1 METPSVG
8 HPPEPADCG
17 FIGRSSSPRM
27 PDNGVDNTPHA
38 AHHRTNAAEE
48 EDEQPTP
55 RIPLKAITSSSG
67 DPGPST
73 VANSVPTNAIPSDTP
88 VATRLRALIPRVPL
102 PPPNVSSGAPED
114 VPSESDSDHAL
125 SRLGSSTTGSARE
138 NLRDLFSRALRDS
151 RPTPQNRRQAQ
162 IEISPISDRED
173 VGYQSKRRSWSDE
186 EADIPRLSRESDNSA
201 RSSHATTFNTL
212 RVRLASSQS
221 QIMDILTRLRLNSS
235 VRGPPRIAST
245 SSRQLDPSLG
255 TPPMA
260 TSTPQQSL
268 ASEPNLLEQDSVMQG
283 SVVEMLDSETQVS
296 PPPSN
301 LTNAVTVP
309 AISGPFVKANSIV
322 PEPKPV
328 LSSREPSSSNP
339 KIEGTCTTVITH
351 HIEGKRNSQRE
362 RDWNRH
368 TPGRPDTP
376 NHHHH
381 RIRHD
386 SPTHVKSISHDSYTT
401 RGSPRSPLP
410 GRLNRRGSVASLS
423 SFDDDFGSRPSSR
436 SSLADNGGFNY
447 ERERD
452 WNRPHLQSRPSSS
465 LSVSSHGH
473 AHLHP
478 PRPLS
483 ATPYQTRTLASL
495 QRQSSRSSLRSSSPV
510 SLASRESL
518 KEQEEEEKREV
529 VHERERNW
537 NSPRPKWGIS
547 KRHSLG
553 SSGSGGIS
561 PPPHRLSNESIQR
574 FSVSSHEAPH
584 PGSSVSQAPDQSN
597 CSCGS
602 FRLWLNQSHEYGSP
616 SRHSHSPTKTPAAA
630 SKFGWHFHRQ
640 PLPPLELDRL
650 TRPSYADL
658 ETSSPPSSRASSRAS
673 GIIKPSMIPVRAV
686 SKAIRSDGHSI
697 PMTDHLLPNGSPGR
711 SAGREDVVLASDEE
725 SIVDFLPSQPA
736 QSQVDIPDAATRD
749 LDAVDGEALA
759 TDPLDNPHPEGAPLS
774 SQSPRSSGI
783 SLDPSLSAVPA
794 SFTPPGTP
802 PPTSHARTVSLEPVQ
817 HGILS
822 TPPRRP
828 PFSSAV
834 LHLRTPSPPRDL
846 PDLPDPPS
854 SDDNISNGTPPP
866 GAWAAT
872 PQQINPPSRT
882 PSPTH
887 SPSEESTPNLSATFI
902 PLPRDGPPT
911 DKQTKALPT
920 ENGFTTPQS
929 SVRTNTLPLQTPA
942 PPGAWVRT
950 PSQPPSQGG
959 ADESHFGTIGRRR
972 SFLKV
977 RFDISESEASTAG
990 DQPRSPLSAIRLSNP
1005 NFPEMGSSEARTT
1018 AHDELSETAEPSSIY
1033 IPFTPIPQHGLPSPK
1048 PLRKSPM
1055 VRVHDAEESNLQDS
1069 FDQNNY
1075 ADASLTPGSSTV
1087 RIVDAMG
1094 RAINEQPEQR
1104 SVALF
1109 NDISITS
1116 DDLPPGRAETI
1127 TRIKQVAQQLQE
1139 GFSDAD
1145 RSLDEPMPSSAQLEK
1160 LKEVS
1165 RSARTKRDQLNLQRG
1180 EMGFFLDRD
1189 ADKITTWSNRPSAD
1203 ALIGS
1208 RKLWNRNVLLSS
1220 RYAHTEAR
1228 RLFYTTYYDPLYPEL
1243 YSLDGSPFFQRA
1255 HSSHSWTILDS
1266 WETIRREG
1274 WRTIGT
1280 EIQRMLR
1287 WGEQSYSSTERP
1299 T

>member
-1 METPSVG
+1 
-8 HPPEPADCG
+8 
-17 FIGRSSSPRM
+17 
-27 PDNGVDNTPHA
+27 
-38 AHHRTNAAEE
+38 
-48 EDEQPTP
+48 
-55 RIPLKAITSSSG
+55 
-67 DPGPST
+67 
-73 VANSVPTNAIPSDTP
+73 
-88 VATRLRALIPRVPL
+88 
-102 PPPNVSSGAPED
+102 
-114 VPSESDSDHAL
+114 
-125 SRLGSSTTGSARE
+125 
-138 NLRDLFSRALRDS
+138 
-151 RPTPQNRRQAQ
+151 
-162 IEISPISDRED
+162 
-173 VGYQSKRRSWSDE
+173 
-186 EADIPRLSRESDNSA
+186 
-201 RSSHATTFNTL
+201 
-212 RVRLASSQS
+212 
-221 QIMDILTRLRLNSS
+221 
-235 VRGPPRIAST
+235 
-245 SSRQLDPSLG
+245 
-255 TPPMA
+255 
-260 TSTPQQSL
+260 
-268 ASEPNLLEQDSVMQG
+268 
-283 SVVEMLDSETQVS
+283 
-296 PPPSN
+296 
-301 LTNAVTVP
+301 
-309 AISGPFVKANSIV
+309 
-322 PEPKPV
+322 
-328 LSSREPSSSNP
+328 
-339 KIEGTCTTVITH
+339 
-351 HIEGKRNSQRE
+351 
-362 RDWNRH
+362 
-368 TPGRPDTP
+368 
-376 NHHHH
+376 
-381 RIRHD
+381 
-386 SPTHVKSISHDSYTT
+386 
-401 RGSPRSPLP
+401 
-410 GRLNRRGSVASLS
+410 
-423 SFDDDFGSRPSSR
+423 
-436 SSLADNGGFNY
+436 
-447 ERERD
+447 
-452 WNRPHLQSRPSSS
+452 
-465 LSVSSHGH
+465 
-473 AHLHP
+473 
-478 PRPLS
+478 
-483 ATPYQTRTLASL
+483 
-495 QRQSSRSSLRSSSPV
+495 
-510 SLASRESL
+510 
-518 KEQEEEEKREV
+518 
-529 VHERERNW
+529 
-537 NSPRPKWGIS
+537 
-547 KRHSLG
+547 
-553 SSGSGGIS
+553 
-561 PPPHRLSNESIQR
+561 
-574 FSVSSHEAPH
+574 
-584 PGSSVSQAPDQSN
+584 
-597 CSCGS
+597 
-602 FRLWLNQSHEYGSP
+602 
-616 SRHSHSPTKTPAAA
+616 
-630 SKFGWHFHRQ
+630 
-640 PLPPLELDRL
+640 
-650 TRPSYADL
+650 
-658 ETSSPPSSRASSRAS
+658 
-673 GIIKPSMIPVRAV
+673 MIPVRAV
-686 SKAIRSDGHSI
+686 SKAIWSDGHSV
-697 PMTDHLLPNGSPGR
+697 PVPKPTRADDDHLLPNGSPGR

-736 QSQVDIPDAATRD
+736 QSQVDIPDPATGD

-774 SQSPRSSGI
+774 SQSPRTSGI

-802 PPTSHARTVSLEPVQ
+802 PPISHARTVSLEPVQ

-822 TPPRRP
+822 TPPHRP

-854 SDDNISNGTPPP
+854 SDDNISNGTPVKLGAGPSSHPDHSTTKTPKPP

-929 SVRTNTLPLQTPA
+929 FVRTNTLPLQTPA

-1018 AHDELSETAEPSSIY
+1018 AHDELSETAEPSSICAAQQSPTIPD

-1055 VRVHDAEESNLQDS
+1055 VRVVDEYGREKHDAEESNLQDS
-1069 FDQNNY
+1069 FDQNDY
-1075 ADASLTPGSSTV
+1075 ADASLTPGSSFQHIVTSTPKAATRSTV

-1160 LKEVS
+1160 LEEVS

-1203 ALIGS
+1203 ALMGS
-1208 RKLWNRNVLLSS
+1208 RKPWNRMFLFCSVLMQLLLILAMW

-1243 YSLDGSPFFQRA
+1243 YSLDGSPFFPRA

-1266 WETIRREG
+1266 WEIIRREG
-1274 WRTIGT
+1274 WRATGV
-1280 EIQRMLR
+1280 EIQRMLRFVGDHVWDR